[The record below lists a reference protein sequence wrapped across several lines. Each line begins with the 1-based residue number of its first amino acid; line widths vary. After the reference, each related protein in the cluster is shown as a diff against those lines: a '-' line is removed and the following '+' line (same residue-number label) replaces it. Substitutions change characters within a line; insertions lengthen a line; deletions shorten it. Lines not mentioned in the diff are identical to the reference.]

1 MKPCRR
7 LALLLA
13 VLSAAAESCAR
24 SDAATVPASMG
35 RAESIPNG
43 QAPSITLGSAGS
55 GTAAGPLVIAA
66 NGTLTRRSP
75 TEQIAR
81 VQLTVTNTSA
91 SPQLLMATEFTT
103 SPPMIAIETPA
114 QIREATL
121 LPGQSVSGALAWRT
135 DGVIMASTVTLR
147 WAPPGSVALWSVP
160 VKLEEAGPELP
171 VTQVRPGL
179 LEALRANFRA
189 TRFEATFA
197 SPIAFHGYYGSEW
210 LVRVLATIR
219 NSGRVPITVTRAQF
233 AANEG
238 GAALADLVN
247 GVPPGTTQPYY
258 YRQNYAYCTGGHALA
273 PTTVIQPGQSA
284 TAAICWTTGPGS
296 PLPTHPEI
304 TVRVPGTAAAT
315 QRVAIALGAP

>member
-1 MKPCRR
+1 M
-7 LALLLA
+7 L
-13 VLSAAAESCAR
+13 
-24 SDAATVPASMG
+24 G
-35 RAESIPNG
+35 RPESIPNG
-43 QAPSITLGSAGS
+43 QTPSITLASAGS

-66 NGTLTRRSP
+66 SGTLTRRSP

-91 SPQLLMATEFTT
+91 SPQLLSATEFTT
-103 SPPMIAIETPA
+103 RPPMTAIETSA

-135 DGVIMASTVTLR
+135 AGVIPAATVTVR

-160 VKLEEAGPELP
+160 VKLDETGPESP
-171 VTQVRPGL
+171 VPQVRPGL

-189 TRFEATFA
+189 VRFEATFA
-197 SPIAFHGYYGSEW
+197 SPIAFRGYYGSEW

-233 AANEG
+233 EANEG

-247 GVPPGTTQPYY
+247 GVPRGTTQPYY
-258 YRQNYAYCTGGHALA
+258 YRQNYTYCTGGHALA

-284 TAAICWTTGPGS
+284 TAAICWMTGRGAPQ
-296 PLPTHPEI
+296 PAHPEI
-304 TVRVPGTAAAT
+304 TVRVPGTPDAT
-315 QRVAIALGAP
+315 QRVTVALGAP